1 MGLTGLQNEM
11 SSLRDDPRYFGVSG
25 TGPAKV
31 AVEAPRDDAAVALGG
46 RRMAGYWHKENS
58 IASTTRSAS
67 VARSCCRHLAG
78 KRAASDAGSGGD
90 RMARSDPKPVTLGA
104 SCLGSMLALAQ

>member
-11 SSLRDDPRYFGVSG
+11 SSLRDDPRYFGVGG

-46 RRMAGYWHKENS
+46 RRMAGYWHKENL

-67 VARSCCRHLAG
+67 VARSCCTHLAG
-78 KRAASDAGSGGD
+78 KRAASDAGSDGG
-90 RMARSDPKPVTLGA
+90 RMAQSDPKPVTLGA
-104 SCLGSMLALAQ
+104 SCLESMLALAQ